1 MTTKAGILFGA
12 AIAVVAAACGGC
24 QARSGGGPAHRHVA
38 VAAAADLRFALDEL
52 TAAFR
57 RAHAEVDVAVSYGSS
72 GNFYTQLLNR
82 APFDV
87 FLSADLDYPK
97 KLAQQGLTRGPV
109 FAYAVGRIVLWVP
122 ASSPIDVS
130 ALGMNALAAPQVS
143 HIAIAN
149 SAHAPYGRAA
159 EAAMK
164 TSGIYDRVQPKLVF
178 GDNVGQALQFVQSGS
193 ADIGIVALSLA
204 VSPAAASAGRFWEVP
219 LTMYPRVEQGGTML
233 DWASDPEAAR
243 LLCDFITGSRG
254 RGTLKRF
261 GFYLPGD

>member
-1 MTTKAGILFGA
+1 MLGVAFAAVAGTG
-12 AIAVVAAACGGC
+12 GGC
-24 QARSGGGPAHRHVA
+24 RARSGAAPAHRRVA

-52 TAAFR
+52 TATFR
-57 RAHAEVDVAVSYGSS
+57 QAHADMEIAVSYGSS
-72 GNFYTQLLNR
+72 GSFYAQLLNR

-130 ALGMNALAAPQVS
+130 TLGMSALAASHVS

-149 SAHAPYGRAA
+149 PAHAPYGRAA

-164 TSGIYDRVQPKLVF
+164 AAGIYDRVQPKLVF

-193 ADIGIVALSLA
+193 ADMGIVALSLA
-204 VSPAAASAGRFWEVP
+204 VSPAAASAGRFWEIP
-219 LTMYPRVEQGGTML
+219 LTMYPRMEQGGTVL
-233 DWASDPEAAR
+233 DWASDAEAAR
-243 LLCDFITGSRG
+243 LLCELITGPSG
-254 RGTLKRF
+254 RATLKRF